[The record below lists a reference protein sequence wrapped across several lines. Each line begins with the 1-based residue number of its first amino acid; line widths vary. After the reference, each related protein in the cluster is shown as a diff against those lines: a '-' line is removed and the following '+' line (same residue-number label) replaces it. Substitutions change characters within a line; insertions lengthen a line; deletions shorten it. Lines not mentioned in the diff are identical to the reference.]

1 MAKSLKDPKVTAD
14 VVWLYPKIPHGVCSE
29 AIRKSLNEMETPRV
43 PSEELIKKAH
53 FLLKTFFFNSTGRW
67 KNRNRGPPLVLNY
80 LPPYAR
86 IFMDVVETEF
96 LTSQYLHFL
105 WLHYIDNIFL
115 YGLMEKKSSL
125 SFLKDLISTLI

>member
-1 MAKSLKDPKVTAD
+1 
-14 VVWLYPKIPHGVCSE
+14 
-29 AIRKSLNEMETPRV
+29 METPRV
-43 PSEELIKKAH
+43 PSEELIKEAH

-67 KNRNRGPPLVLNY
+67 KNRNRGPSLALNY
-80 LPPYAR
+80 VPPYTR

-105 WLHYIDNIFL
+105 WLHYIDNIFS

-125 SFLKDLISTLI
+125 SFLKDLIISTLI